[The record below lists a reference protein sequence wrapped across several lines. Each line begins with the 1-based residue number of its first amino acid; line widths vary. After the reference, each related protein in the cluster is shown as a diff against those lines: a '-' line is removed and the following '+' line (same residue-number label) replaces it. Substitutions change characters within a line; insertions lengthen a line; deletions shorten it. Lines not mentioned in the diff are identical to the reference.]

1 MKIILTQDVKGTGK
15 KGEIK
20 EVSDGFAR
28 NFLIKKGL
36 AIIVT
41 KDLIVKQVA
50 KETKIKKE
58 KTIAQK
64 QIEKD
69 FSKVNKKTIVF
80 KEKVNDKDI
89 LYAAIDNKRIVEEVF
104 SQLKLKLDKKQVILK
119 ETIKNIGNF
128 EVKITFK
135 NFSDAILFI
144 SILKE

>member
-104 SQLKLKLDKKQVILK
+104 NQLKLKLDNKQVILI

-128 EVKITFK
+128 EFKITFK

>member
-104 SQLKLKLDKKQVILK
+104 NQLKLKLDKKQVILK